1 MIFPYYKNNRS
12 QAVSYQNPATL
23 ARATTSSHT
32 LPIYRRKFNY
42 KFPAPSLF
50 FFKSSTR
57 LRSISPLLLFFFLHK
72 SKSLIFLFLS
82 FFLFLKQNGGGSN
95 DDKAGCAAAERRAG
109 HRDPHDPKLGLL
121 GAVEAVFSGLSFDH
135 RSGW

>member
-1 MIFPYYKNNRS
+1 MSNYFSVPRKKKKSHVANSNPTQHDTTMIFPYYKNNRS

-57 LRSISPLLLFFFLHK
+57 LRSIAPLLLFFFLHK
-72 SKSLIFLFLS
+72 SKSLIFLFPS
-82 FFLFLKQNGGGSN
+82 FFLFSETKW
-95 DDKAGCAAAERRAG
+95 RRQQRQQG
-109 HRDPHDPKLGLL
+109 RLC
-121 GAVEAVFSGLSFDH
+121 
-135 RSGW
+135 RC